1 MNIQRYM
8 KKINFK
14 APLSVH
20 LVKNEIIKLLKTSNG
35 QLFQILPSFPSSSYQ
50 VNTILNCKIF
60 IPLN

>member
-14 APLSVH
+14 APLSVP

-35 QLFQILPSFPSSSYQ
+35 QLFQILHSFPSSSYQ